1 MFEGALKN
9 KMNFSPD
16 DKSLGELTFGVLDL
30 SEPSQKKPAEV
41 PKTKENPENFDSH
54 AEETQQFPDTPANKT
69 PPPKSPPSFS
79 LETNF
84 EPLEQKKRETKKESS
99 VDISELK
106 PVAVIKE
113 ITNNFDFDIK
123 LEHSKSTNHSNNF
136 KLDPEENNNNFKNSS
151 EQFDFSAQNGTST
164 NNKVAPLEIGF
175 SGDFAIQN
183 IDSNHFE
190 SENSAPN
197 SNSDEPLPAMHHT
210 EKDRF
215 LADVFELAQQTSTD
229 VAPSF
234 ESPQG
239 VTSTEMPDLG
249 TFDPLPEEHHAH
261 DFELGQPLLS
271 DHLTENQ
278 ADKTEMMDT
287 NTEVHQNENE
297 NELEQ
302 ISHLENLN
310 ISAQPSGH
318 APPAEA
324 PISLETITEIGVPT
338 NTQHIKSPK
347 GVKNFLTSQTFFS
360 AETSLK
366 TSASKKII
374 IFGILIL
381 ASAASA
387 FVILFGDQFPIG
399 QYIVLTKAKQIMT
412 QFTGN
417 NSKGDE
423 PTENNKTNPGLAA
436 KTTKNQ
442 NNKTKT
448 AASKSNIKKQ
458 IENKQTESTSLFSK
472 LTAKNRPNLSKSTQN
487 SNHQDKKQAD
497 NVTNK
502 GKNLKIFD
510 IIEDALQT
518 GDPIRALNGFKTP
531 LAEAL
536 KTPEEKLLGAEYKA
550 RYQLMVS
557 NADKAKRIL
566 HQQCSSLTFD
576 NATTCVHY
584 IRALLSIHKTNE
596 AFPFINTLFTLLES
610 ESENAQLESIA
621 ELLKLTQN
629 SFSSPNFL
637 NVKILFENVIA
648 DQNFSAEWNRQRS
661 VWIAHCLVLLNESDK
676 ILLANYLFVENR
688 EKLLSTLKT
697 EQNHWARGQEPLLI
711 PLLDWFAIS
720 NEQIPLKVQTFPS
733 KLDTDLASASI
744 LSGSLSRII
753 NPAIGNPISHAAVIS
768 GRPMY
773 GELLKLM
780 TLNIAIQES
789 DSNSAGQII
798 TNRPLFS
805 GKFKYEWIMAGVRF
819 AIQSNIMESLK
830 GAKLALEDMAKVE
843 PECVKDFQYW
853 VTYARLL
860 RTLNLNNE
868 TQLSKAKPLAI
879 APRDQG
885 LLAVEEA
892 YAMRNSGQMA
902 KGLQHL
908 KFAVGKIPH
917 HSSLLEAAAEFA
929 GLLREDPSPYIEA
942 QSNIPA
948 HHSVRRQD
956 FPGLSNPTLKKVF
969 LEL

>member
-1 MFEGALKN
+1 MFESALKN
-9 KMNFSPD
+9 KINLSPD

-30 SEPSQKKPAEV
+30 SEPSLKKPTEV
-41 PKTKENPENFDSH
+41 PKTKENPDNFDSH

-69 PPPKSPPSFS
+69 PQPPPSFS

-84 EPLEQKKRETKKESS
+84 EPIVQKKRETKKESS

-106 PVAVIKE
+106 PVADLKE

-123 LEHSKSTNHSNNF
+123 LENSKSTNHSNNF
-136 KLDPEENNNNFKNSS
+136 KLEVEEGNNNFKTSS
-151 EQFDFSAQNGTST
+151 EQFDLSAQNVTST
-164 NNKVAPLEIGF
+164 NNKVAPLELGF

-183 IDSNHFE
+183 IDSNHFDN
-190 SENSAPN
+190 ENSAPN

-229 VAPSF
+229 VAPNF

-239 VTSTEMPDLG
+239 VTRTEMPDLG
-249 TFDPLPEEHHAH
+249 TLDPLPEEHHAH
-261 DFELGQPLLS
+261 DFELGQSLLS
-271 DHLTENQ
+271 GHLTENQ

-297 NELEQ
+297 LEQ
-302 ISHLENLN
+302 ISPLENLN
-310 ISAQPSGH
+310 IAAQPSGH
-318 APPAEA
+318 SPPPEA
-324 PISLETITEIGVPT
+324 PISLETITEIEVPS
-338 NTQHIKSPK
+338 NTQRIKSPK
-347 GVKNFLTSQTFFS
+347 GVKKFLTSQTFFS

-387 FVILFGDQFPIG
+387 FIILFGDQLPID
-399 QYIVLTKAKQIMT
+399 QYMDLSKAKQLIT

-417 NSKGDE
+417 NSIDDE
-423 PTENNKTNPGLAA
+423 PTENTKMNSGLAA

-442 NNKTKT
+442 NNKSKT
-448 AASKSNIKKQ
+448 ALIKSNIKEQKDSNQ
-458 IENKQTESTSLFSK
+458 NKNNSAGNK
-472 LTAKNRPNLSKSTQN
+472 TANKPPQATPQN
-487 SNHQDKKQAD
+487 SKNSNTPEKKQAD
-497 NVTNK
+497 QVLTK
-502 GKNLKIFD
+502 GKNSKIFD

-531 LAEAL
+531 LAEGL

-557 NADKAKRIL
+557 NAEKAKRIL
-566 HQQCSSLTFD
+566 QTQCSTLTFD

-629 SFSSPNFL
+629 AFASPNFSS
-637 NVKILFENVIA
+637 VKSLFDNLVA
-648 DQNFSAEWNRQRS
+648 DQNYSAEWNRQRS
-661 VWIAHCLVLLNESDK
+661 VWIAHCIALLNDSDK
-676 ILLANYLFVENR
+676 ISLANYLFVENR
-688 EKLLSTLKT
+688 EKLLSTLKN
-697 EQNHWARGQEPLLI
+697 EQSHWARGQEPLLI

-733 KLDTDLASASI
+733 KLDTDLASAS
-744 LSGSLSRII
+744 LLNGSLSRII
-753 NPAIGNPISHAAVIS
+753 NPAIGNPISHSAVIS

-773 GELLKLM
+773 GELVKLM
-780 TLNIAIQES
+780 SLNIAIQES

-860 RTLNLNNE
+860 RALNLNNK
-868 TQLSKAKPLAI
+868 TQLTKAKSLAI

-908 KFAVGKIPH
+908 KFAVGKITH

-948 HHSVRRQD
+948 HHSVRRQA